1 MLFTLNVSLRYYNH
15 VKYIPFFLQSA
26 SRELVGDF
34 KTCIICIHVRGV
46 PSPFWCIAAQLD
58 VLLRLVDEWN
68 SVKAAVGSV

>member
-34 KTCIICIHVRGV
+34 KTCIICIHVRV
-46 PSPFWCIAAQLD
+46 SPPLSGA
-58 VLLRLVDEWN
+58 LLRNLMCYCDLWT
-68 SVKAAVGSV
+68 SGTA